1 MADLVYWIAQ
11 NPPPVHFFLIS
22 GDRDFANIL
31 HRLRMSNYNVL
42 LACPSSATSVLC
54 SAATIMWPWEGL
66 VRGEDLSP
74 KRFNN
79 PPDGLHGSWY
89 GHYRGALDDPPLEK
103 ESEEPIKVASVPKQ
117 FSVPSNTKHCPVP
130 KHVKNAIL
138 EVLRSYPEG
147 VNISLLRN
155 QLVKNKI
162 DLGTNF
168 FGHKKFSSFLE
179 SMPHVVKLLGSRL
192 GENELYAIAANKK
205 FMQPGDGALD
215 DPFLE
220 KGAEEPIKV
229 SSDSQ
234 HCSVPSDTKSS
245 SIPKYVTD
253 AILEA
258 LCSYPEGINLSLLQ
272 EELAKKKICLG
283 PDFFGHKDFSCLI
296 QSIPDIV
303 ELVCPQTGG
312 QLYAIAV
319 NRRSLQPGD
328 GSTKTLSSAQGN
340 ARENNPTGTAH
351 SNKKNTLSSLRSIYK
366 SRSFTETLSEHP
378 PTFSVLPSPSNG
390 LSEDQTECPVVD
402 VNGSTE
408 SPAKHREVGEMTTPG
423 TPSSSGVEN
432 AANEYGFFKRIWTMW
447 NGPKNVKSE
456 VSQNCESTSAEVI
469 DDLQVSQN
477 CESTFAKVIDDLRTP
492 LEEYNGDHRIKLL
505 RRIHETSSKNDR
517 SDGTEGMLAVSD
529 NLSISLGDD
538 HSEKIK
544 RDPSIPENPE
554 PCRKPAAVSM
564 IKSGKKDDI
573 SEMNRG
579 MFNWA
584 SRWWPF
590 GKSDA
595 DSSTTNINATDEPRT
610 DSIEEFESSNAPTN
624 GSAQQVVHE
633 IFTKPDL
640 WSVLE
645 QQLSEPLGSEV
656 VLKAKTRQELAHR
669 LQKLNCWPLKGL
681 LDKDLHHLVHLLISE
696 KKWIEETSSR
706 IFPFRLTLPRKRR
719 CVPSSS
725 SKSNGLSY
733 IFSSGKPQKGR
744 YVDNNSRKSRS
755 LTREEILSDCHKLVK
770 ELLSE
775 HEYGFNIGIFKRRF
789 SQEYGY
795 ELEHRKLGY
804 LDLETLLHIMPD
816 VRVKFP
822 RVMRSEHGNGQAGS
836 KGDGNRSSGDD
847 LIWEELGPVSATT
860 ETAAAAADAGADK
873 ETCYRPPTPSDDEF
887 SDSDSIKDR
896 QPRRNA
902 EQQSSLLQIIG
913 AWNSSKG
920 GDVSSNKPQDIDGLV
935 DCSRSSPGSAGTSA
949 ASGKVQT
956 SSPKLPHKQYSFV
969 SDSGE
974 ESDPDKLVESVLDSL
989 QKARGGSKLHN

>member
-1 MADLVYWIAQ
+1 MQ
-11 NPPPVHFFLIS
+11 NHVLDRAVIIWLLFL
-22 GDRDFANIL
+22 A
-31 HRLRMSNYNVL
+31 
-42 LACPSSATSVLC
+42 
-54 SAATIMWPWEGL
+54 
-66 VRGEDLSP
+66 
-74 KRFNN
+74 
-79 PPDGLHGSWY
+79 
-89 GHYRGALDDPPLEK
+89 
-103 ESEEPIKVASVPKQ
+103 
-117 FSVPSNTKHCPVP
+117 
-130 KHVKNAIL
+130 
-138 EVLRSYPEG
+138 
-147 VNISLLRN
+147 
-155 QLVKNKI
+155 
-162 DLGTNF
+162 
-168 FGHKKFSSFLE
+168 
-179 SMPHVVKLLGSRL
+179 
-192 GENELYAIAANKK
+192 
-205 FMQPGDGALD
+205 
-215 DPFLE
+215 
-220 KGAEEPIKV
+220 
-229 SSDSQ
+229 
-234 HCSVPSDTKSS
+234 
-245 SIPKYVTD
+245 
-253 AILEA
+253 
-258 LCSYPEGINLSLLQ
+258 
-272 EELAKKKICLG
+272 
-283 PDFFGHKDFSCLI
+283 
-296 QSIPDIV
+296 
-303 ELVCPQTGG
+303 
-312 QLYAIAV
+312 
-319 NRRSLQPGD
+319 
-328 GSTKTLSSAQGN
+328 
-340 ARENNPTGTAH
+340 
-351 SNKKNTLSSLRSIYK
+351 
-366 SRSFTETLSEHP
+366 
-378 PTFSVLPSPSNG
+378 
-390 LSEDQTECPVVD
+390 
-402 VNGSTE
+402 
-408 SPAKHREVGEMTTPG
+408 
-423 TPSSSGVEN
+423 
-432 AANEYGFFKRIWTMW
+432 
-447 NGPKNVKSE
+447 
-456 VSQNCESTSAEVI
+456 
-469 DDLQVSQN
+469 
-477 CESTFAKVIDDLRTP
+477 
-492 LEEYNGDHRIKLL
+492 
-505 RRIHETSSKNDR
+505 
-517 SDGTEGMLAVSD
+517 
-529 NLSISLGDD
+529 
-538 HSEKIK
+538 
-544 RDPSIPENPE
+544 
-554 PCRKPAAVSM
+554 
-564 IKSGKKDDI
+564 
-573 SEMNRG
+573 
-579 MFNWA
+579 
-584 SRWWPF
+584 
-590 GKSDA
+590 
-595 DSSTTNINATDEPRT
+595 
-610 DSIEEFESSNAPTN
+610 
-624 GSAQQVVHE
+624 
-633 IFTKPDL
+633 
-640 WSVLE
+640 
-645 QQLSEPLGSEV
+645 
-656 VLKAKTRQELAHR
+656 RQELAHR

-989 QKARGGSKLHN
+989 QKARGGSKLHNWASAAIELLFLQPNESCLWWWPWLTVKDSGACKHQPERLVNKARLLLGLGRSTIGTVLGNWYVNIG